1 MPPWCSIL
9 LGRDG
14 STDMTRKAISD
25 KEHQIRS
32 DRLSEYLVVYN
43 RCNDMQIGYIG
54 NISRNG
60 LMLITPW
67 MMELGG
73 VYSIRVH
80 LPEPLGEYTVI
91 DFDARCQWCHPDITP
106 DCYDSGYTIIER
118 SEGFEQ
124 LVKALQLYFSFQ
136 T

>member
-1 MPPWCSIL
+1 MA
-9 LGRDG
+9 
-14 STDMTRKAISD
+14 RKAIS
-25 KEHQIRS
+25 ENSHRICS
-32 DRLSEYLVVYN
+32 ERLAEYLVVYN

-73 VYSIRVH
+73 VYSMRIQ
-80 LPEPLGEYTVI
+80 LPEPLGGYTVI
-91 DFDARCQWCHPDITP
+91 DFDARCQWCHRDITP

-124 LVKALQLYFSFQ
+124 LVKALQFYFSFQ

>member
-1 MPPWCSIL
+1 MPLWCSIL
-9 LGRDG
+9 LGLDG
-14 STDMTRKAISD
+14 SIGMARKDISD
-25 KEHQIRS
+25 NVYQICS

-43 RCNDMQIGYIG
+43 RCNNMQFGYIG

-73 VYSIRVH
+73 VYSMRIH
-80 LPEPLGEYTVI
+80 LPESFGNETVV
-91 DFDARCQWCHPDITP
+91 DFDVRCQWCHRDITP

-118 SEGFEQ
+118 SEGFES
-124 LVKALQLYFSFQ
+124 LVKALQHYFSFQ
-136 T
+136 S